1 MTPDDAASLW
11 KQVALGEDT
20 GLEFTEVRFRRGRV
34 SAPQGDALADEVA
47 GFANADGG
55 RLVLGV
61 TDDRRPQALDAA
73 QLDALMSLIGEICTD
88 SIKPPVNYRVF
99 RVAVPEPGEGGALV
113 VDVSEGFAVHRSPG
127 GHLRRRGDSRRQMDS
142 AEIRRLSF
150 ARGQSNAA
158 STDTQ
163 VVQRTGI
170 ASLQPRLWR
179 RYLSWRV
186 NDPDDVALAKLK
198 FLKDDPTGTARAT
211 VAGVLLASDD
221 PRKWL
226 PNAWI
231 QAVCYAG
238 TRPDASRQ
246 LDLRDIA
253 GPLDQQIREAL
264 HFVIRN
270 RRVAAYKTP
279 ARVDVPQF
287 SERAVFEA
295 VVNAVVHRDYAV
307 SGSRIRLFMFDDRL
321 ELYSPGGLCNSM
333 TTADLRT
340 SQFTR
345 NELIA
350 SRLGQCPA
358 DDVPGAGGR
367 PFFVERRGEGIGVIE
382 DETFALSGR
391 RARFELIGE
400 RELMVLLPAASL
412 PVADGV
418 AFSVEVT
425 HGDTGAPLPGVDV
438 LMVYPNR
445 TSREARTDAFGRA
458 EIVLHAPLPMTVF
471 CAADGFAAHVDRD
484 RLPEGDP
491 LPVRMHPSPDGGI
504 RDHRQSRGESERHPR
519 PAESDPRCARPH
531 VSLRRQHRRQRRPS
545 PACPLRARRARAPDR
560 RARRKRHALVPRDS
574 GRFLRVRLSPGAP
587 GAKSLSKPRR
597 VISAC
602 ALCFVGSPMRRWI
615 RYDVAVHRP
624 GDETARMAERFF
636 NTTGPVVP
644 ADHYWCRRFSGST
657 STRCCV

>member
-1 MTPDDAASLW
+1 MTPDDAANLW

-20 GLEFTEVRFRRGRV
+20 GLEFKEVRFRGTRV
-34 SAPQGDALADEVA
+34 TASQRDALADEVA
-47 GFANADGG
+47 AFANADGG

-61 TDDRRPQALDAA
+61 MDDRRPQALDAS
-73 QLDALMSLIGEICTD
+73 QLDRLVSLVGEICTD
-88 SIKPPVNYRVF
+88 SIKPAVDYRVF
-99 RVAVPEPGEGGALV
+99 RVAVPAPGKGGVLV
-113 VDVSEGFAVHRSPG
+113 VDVPEGFTVHRSPG
-127 GHLRRRGDSRRQMDS
+127 GHLRRRGDSRRQMDA
-142 AEIRRLSF
+142 AEIRRTSF
-150 ARGQSNAA
+150 LRGQSDAA

-179 RYLSWRV
+179 RYLSSRV
-186 NDPDDVALAKLK
+186 KDPDDIALTKLK
-198 FLKDDPTGTARAT
+198 FVKDDASGTARAT

-221 PRKWL
+221 PREWL

-238 TRPDASRQ
+238 EQPDASRQ
-246 LDLRDIA
+246 LDVRDIV

-270 RRVAAYKTP
+270 RRVAAYKDP

-307 SGSRIRLFMFDDRL
+307 SGSRIRLFMFNDRL

-382 DETFALSGR
+382 DETFALAGR
-391 RARFELIGE
+391 RARFEVIGE
-400 RELMVLLPAASL
+400 RELKVVLPAARP

-418 AFSVEVT
+418 AFGVEVT
-425 HGDTGAPLPGVDV
+425 HGDTGQPLSGVDV

-445 TSREARTDAFGRA
+445 TQREARTDAFGRA
-458 EIVLHAPLPMTVF
+458 EIVLHAPLPMTVM
-471 CAADGFAAHVDRD
+471 CAADGFAAHVERE
-484 RLPEGDP
+484 RLPQGDP
-491 LPVRMHPSPDGGI
+491 LAVRLRPSPGGGSQI
-504 RDHRQSRGESERHPR
+504 IANRTGHLKGIQGRLNPILDAHDRTYLYADNIAVNEGEAQPV
-519 PAESDPRCARPH
+519 H
-531 VSLRRQHRRQRRPS
+531 VSLNEP
-545 PACPLRARRARAPDR
+545 
-560 RARRKRHALVPRDS
+560 
-574 GRFLRVRLSPGAP
+574 VRLTDAHGATATLWFREIL
-587 GAKSLSKPRR
+587 GASCVFDYRR
-597 VISAC
+597 
-602 ALCFVGSPMRRWI
+602 
-615 RYDVAVHRP
+615 
-624 GDETARMAERFF
+624 E
-636 NTTGPVVP
+636 
-644 ADHYWCRRFSGST
+644 
-657 STRCCV
+657 